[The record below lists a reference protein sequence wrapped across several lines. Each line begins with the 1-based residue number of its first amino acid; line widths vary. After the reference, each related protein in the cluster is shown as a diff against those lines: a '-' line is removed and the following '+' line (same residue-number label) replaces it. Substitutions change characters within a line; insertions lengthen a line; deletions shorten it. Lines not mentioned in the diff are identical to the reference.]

1 VVKKFLILI
10 IIIPASLYAQNIENA
25 FNQIKNIP
33 CNYYP
38 KEFPK
43 ITSKCIDVD
52 SAFKYIV
59 DKDFS
64 SIPWLINKITDT
76 TLTSIKKPG
85 EESYLKKGDL
95 AVILIDHIRLVPW
108 YRLTGGQFDICCVC
122 GALPEGVLSFID
134 KYRGDFQAACRSY
147 YITKKKKK

>member
-1 VVKKFLILI
+1 MLKKILI
-10 IIIPASLYAQNIENA
+10 VFLIIPANLNAQNIDYV
-25 FNQIKNIP
+25 FNQIKSIP

-43 ITSKCIDVD
+43 LTSKCIDVD

-85 EESYLKKGDL
+85 EESYLRKGDL
-95 AVILIDHIRLVPW
+95 AVILIDHIRLMPW
-108 YRLTGGQFDICCVC
+108 YILTGGQFDICCVC
-122 GALPEGVLSFID
+122 GALPERVLSFID
-134 KYRGDFQAACRSY
+134 KYRVDFQTACRSY
-147 YITKKKKK
+147 YIMKNKKK